1 MAAGRKK
8 GCRKT
13 GGRKAGVGNKIT
25 REAKM
30 ALAELCQAYTQEMV
44 EILVTVARD
53 RKATPTARAAAAEAV
68 LDRGNGKPAQYHEMG
83 GMGGGPIEG
92 KITIEFVSPKRKK

>member
-1 MAAGRKK
+1 MGRKT

-13 GGRKAGVGNKIT
+13 GGRKAGVLNKIT
-25 REAKM
+25 REANM

-83 GMGGGPIEG
+83 GKDGGPIEG
-92 KITIEFVSPKRKK
+92 KITIEFVSPRKRKK

>member
-1 MAAGRKK
+1 MGRKT

-13 GGRKAGVGNKIT
+13 GGRKAGVRNKIT
-25 REAKM
+25 REANM
-30 ALAELCQAYTQEMV
+30 ALAELCQAYTLEMV
-44 EILVTVARD
+44 EILVTISRD

-83 GMGGGPIEG
+83 GKNGGPIEG
-92 KITIEFVSPKRKK
+92 KITIEFVVPPKRKK